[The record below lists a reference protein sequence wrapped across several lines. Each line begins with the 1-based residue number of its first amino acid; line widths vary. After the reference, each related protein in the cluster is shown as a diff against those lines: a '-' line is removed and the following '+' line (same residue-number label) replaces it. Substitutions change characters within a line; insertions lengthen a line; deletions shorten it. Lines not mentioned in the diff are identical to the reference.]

1 MMMEF
6 FFFLAKAS
14 EKKEEENLQNGV
26 KCTAEYVGGEEE
38 GSVWEIRKEKCR
50 KSRVCS
56 LACSHSSWTQ
66 HTLHDELCLRR
77 NMLRLD
83 RIL

>member
-1 MMMEF
+1 MMMMEIFF

-14 EKKEEENLQNGV
+14 AKKEEENLQNGV
-26 KCTAEYVGGEEE
+26 KCTAEYVGGAEE
-38 GSVWEIRKEKCR
+38 GFVWEIRKEKCR

-56 LACSHSSWTQ
+56 LAYSHSSWTQ

-83 RIL
+83 